1 MLAVIV
7 TIYRLKLIDFYYK
20 LSDLVLYGIDICLYC
35 SKWLKTIDKFPTD
48 IATTQLISFWWQVEL
63 ISPLISNAP
72 FLYPVKWSENL
83 IVLLCFSGGRESVH
97 WEQMG

>member
-7 TIYRLKLIDFYYK
+7 TIYRFKLIDFYYK
-20 LSDLVLYGIDICLYC
+20 LIDLILYGIDSLYC
-35 SKWLKTIDKFPTD
+35 SKWLKTHDKFPTD
-48 IATTQLISFWWQVEL
+48 IATTQLISLGWQVEL
-63 ISPLISNAP
+63 ISLLIPNAP